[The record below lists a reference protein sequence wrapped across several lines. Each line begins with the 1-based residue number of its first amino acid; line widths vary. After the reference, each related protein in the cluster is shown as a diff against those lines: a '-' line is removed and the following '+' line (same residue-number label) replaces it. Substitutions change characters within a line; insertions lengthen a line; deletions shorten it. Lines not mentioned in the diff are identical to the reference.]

1 MSSNTDDASN
11 VNASE
16 SNVNESETPWIF
28 IESYFKQ
35 KHLKQLVKHQLE
47 SYNYFVNNQIQN
59 TIDMFNPLIIS
70 SDHDYI
76 KELNLQRLEI
86 EINFENLSIYRPQIY

>member
-11 VNASE
+11 VNE

-59 TIDMFNPLIIS
+59 
-70 SDHDYI
+70 
-76 KELNLQRLEI
+76 
-86 EINFENLSIYRPQIY
+86 

>member
-1 MSSNTDDASN
+1 MTSNCTNTKEIND
-11 VNASE
+11 
-16 SNVNESETPWIF
+16 SETPWIF

-59 TIDMFNPLIIS
+59 TIDMFNQLIITS
-70 SDHDYI
+70 EIPLLNIAFYNI
-76 KELNLQRLEI
+76 KF
-86 EINFENLSIYRPQIY
+86 INRIISAANIN

>member
-76 KELNLQRLEI
+76 KELNLHRL
-86 EINFENLSIYRPQIY
+86 

>member
-1 MSSNTDDASN
+1 MASNSNANVNANDSN
-11 VNASE
+11 VND
-16 SNVNESETPWIF
+16 SETPWVF

-59 TIDMFNPLIIS
+59 TIDMFKILYN
-70 SDHDYI
+70 
-76 KELNLQRLEI
+76 N
-86 EINFENLSIYRPQIY
+86 INKYLLK